1 MTNEETGLEEVLH
14 TTEDETFVAFMI
26 IRSIYFEK
34 KKKRISNEE
43 IYFVYKNYARLLAE
57 RKQMLGY
64 KERLETLNN
73 FMGLR

>member
-1 MTNEETGLEEVLH
+1 MTNEETGLEEILH